1 MLWGFRW
8 RSRLEGLTG
17 SVADGCV
24 EGSANHGDIVVLIGL
39 DQTLDRLQVG
49 EAGDAGE
56 GPLDSLVRWG
66 GFFSFFSISIAI
78 AIALI
83 HTS

>member
-1 MLWGFRW
+1 MLWGFRY

-56 GPLDSLVRWG
+56 GPLDSLVRLG
-66 GFFSFFSISIAI
+66 VFSLLFQLQLRLYIPPDP
-78 AIALI
+78 
-83 HTS
+83 TS